1 MCIYSDAFN
10 ALQDFYMLWM
20 ELYAEY
26 SINNSN
32 EVAAHMADLAY
43 NLVLRELES
52 FSID

>member
-26 SINNSN
+26 SFEFDN
-32 EVAAHMADLAY
+32 ETAAHLTDLKVSRLI
-43 NLVLRELES
+43 NEKV
-52 FSID
+52 